1 MKSFTERNPL
11 WIGLIAVAVVV
22 GGTAA
27 AVLLNAGFFADRYR
41 VDAVFAD
48 TAGLRTG
55 DLVRV
60 AGVPA
65 GAVASIAEQ
74 DGEVVVALDVD
85 RGVELPADTR
95 AEVVVE
101 TLLGSK
107 HVRLVAGSDWGELLE
122 DGAEITDTRTPTEIL
137 DLQNVGT
144 PLLEDTD
151 AAAISDLLG
160 KIDRISEGQRGN
172 VEEIVDGLNRLT
184 TVINDRRTEASRLID
199 SARTVS
205 ATLAERDEDL
215 LAAVDDLGIVVDAL
229 ARRRVELAGLLA
241 QTSATASTT
250 ADLVAENRPE
260 LDLILDELH
269 LDLEIVGARQ
279 GELAATLSGLAN
291 AIDGFSSIGY
301 SGPDEFPNQWANM
314 YTQLLGPIGPDAV
327 FGSCGLL
334 DDAFDVLLGDDPIA
348 DCEARTGPLPSAEG
362 SGGGSDGPLVGGPTP
377 DPLDALFGPLAGG
390 PR

>member
-1 MKSFTERNPL
+1 MKSFTERNPVV
-11 WIGLIAVAVVV
+11 IGAIVVLV
-22 GGTAA
+22 VLGGTAA

-65 GAVASIAEQ
+65 GEVSSIAERN
-74 DGEVVVALDVD
+74 GEVLVGLDVD

-107 HVRLVAGSDWGELLE
+107 HVRLVAGTDWSTPLE
-122 DGAEITDTRTPTEIL
+122 EGAEITDTRTPTEIL

-160 KIDRISEGQRGN
+160 KIDRISEDQRGN
-172 VEEIVDGLNRLT
+172 VEEIITGLNRLT
-184 TVINDRRTEASRLID
+184 TVINDRRTEAGRLID

-229 ARRRVELAGLLA
+229 ARRRVELAALLA
-241 QTSATASTT
+241 QTSSTATAT

-260 LDLILDELH
+260 LDLVLDELH

-279 GELAATLSGLAN
+279 AELAAGLAGLAN
-291 AIDGFSSIGY
+291 AIEGFSSIGY
-301 SGPDEFPNQWANM
+301 SGPDEFPNRWANM

-334 DDAFDVLLGDDPIA
+334 DDAFDVLLGDDPITA
-348 DCEARTGPLPSAEG
+348 CEDRTGPLPNAEG
-362 SGGGSDGPLVGGPTP
+362 GGTAGTPLTGGPTG

-390 PR
+390 SR